1 MTAED
6 AGPTPSAPSCSASG
20 RLLRGALRAHDTET
34 IEALAGP
41 RIVS

>member
-6 AGPTPSAPSCSASG
+6 AGPTPAPSCSASG
-20 RLLRGALRAHDTET
+20 RLLRGALRAHDAET

>member
-34 IEALAGP
+34 TLAGP